1 MDNIIIS
8 LNNVTKH
15 FGKRVILDHV
25 NLDIKKGE
33 SIALLGHNGS
43 GKSTL
48 LRMICGLTTVT
59 SGKIESAAAIK
70 FNYVPEHF
78 PKIDLTACEFID
90 YMGLIEGLP
99 AETVGERSQE
109 LFHAF
114 FMDEM
119 IDVPVK
125 HLSKGT
131 IQKVAVI
138 QALLQKPDVLLLDEP
153 LSGQDSQSQ
162 KAFINLI
169 KELNNQGVTVI
180 MSCHEQHLVNQLSHF
195 AYEIIDKSLFPA
207 NLSNIKE
214 IEYDVMVFDADPGKN
229 VDSGIIAAI
238 EQRNDFGSCLELIV
252 RRDKSDEVL
261 KRMLNDGFKLR
272 SMGALQE

>member
-1 MDNIIIS
+1 MDNVIIS
-8 LNNVTKH
+8 LNNVSKR
-15 FGKRVILDHV
+15 FGRSVILDHV
-25 NLDIKKGE
+25 NLDIKKGD

-48 LRMICGLTTVT
+48 LRMICGLTAVT
-59 SGKIESAAAIK
+59 SGKIESAALK

-78 PKIDLTACEFID
+78 PKLDLTAREFID
-90 YMGLIEGLP
+90 ALGLIEGLP
-99 AETVGERSQE
+99 LETVGARSRE

-119 IDVPVK
+119 IDVPIK

-162 KAFINLI
+162 KTFIKRI
-169 KELNNQGVTVI
+169 KDLNNQGVTVI
-180 MSCHEQHLVNQLSHF
+180 MSCHEQHLVNQLSHC
-195 AYEIIDKSLFPA
+195 AYEIIKKNLFPA
-207 NLSNIKE
+207 NLASLKE
-214 IEYDVMVFDADPGKN
+214 VEYDVMVFDADPDKN
-229 VDSGIIAAI
+229 IDSAIMAAI
-238 EQRNDFGSCLELIV
+238 EQLNDFGSRLELIV
-252 RRDKSDEVL
+252 RSDNSDAVL
-261 KRMLNDGFKLR
+261 KQMLKDDFKLR
-272 SMGALQE
+272 SMGAKEV